1 MLYFDHS
8 ATTPIDPSVLS
19 LMNGLNQKMYGNP
32 SSVYDLGRNAKNTIE
47 IARRQFAESINC
59 EPKEIIFTGGGSEAN
74 NIVLWNMLHQK
85 RNHVITSSIE
95 HPAILLVLK
104 ELEKLGVTHTIIPVD
119 NNGNVNPEDIKN
131 NITPDTGLITIMMAN
146 NEVGTI
152 EPIEDIAII
161 AKDYDILFHSDAIQ
175 VLGKLP
181 VDVKKLNVDMMS
193 FSAHKFYGPKGV
205 GALFLKNGVNIKPM
219 IIGGSQEKKMRAG
232 TENVS
237 GIAGLGLA
245 AEIARIST
253 NEVCSH
259 LVKLENHFRNRI
271 SEINHDIIFNGNLKN
286 NLPGLIN
293 LTIPN
298 ISSDLLLIHLD
309 KQGIA
314 ISNGSACSSGTISPS
329 PILKAMGVSDKNNLE
344 SIRISAGKHNT
355 IDEVDKLVD
364 SIASSI
370 MTIRKNSS

>member
-19 LMNGLNQKMYGNP
+19 LMSELNQKMYGNP
-32 SSVYDLGRNAKNTIE
+32 SSVYDLGRNAKNIIE

-161 AKDYDILFHSDAIQ
+161 AKDHDILFHSDAIQ

-237 GIAGLGLA
+237 GIAGVGLA
-245 AEIARIST
+245 AEIARKST

-271 SEINHDIIFNGNLKN
+271 LEINHDIIFNGNLKN

>member
-19 LMNGLNQKMYGNP
+19 LMSELNQKMYGNP

-161 AKDYDILFHSDAIQ
+161 AKDHDILFHSDAIQ

-181 VDVKKLNVDMMS
+181 VDVKKLNMDMMS

-245 AEIARIST
+245 AEIARKST
-253 NEVCSH
+253 NEVCPH
-259 LVKLENHFRNRI
+259 LEKLENHFRNRI
-271 SEINHDIIFNGNLKN
+271 LEINHDIIFNGNLKN

>member
-161 AKDYDILFHSDAIQ
+161 AKDHDILFHSDAIQ

-181 VDVKKLNVDMMS
+181 VNVKKLNVDMMS

-245 AEIARIST
+245 AEIARKST
-253 NEVCSH
+253 NEVCPH
-259 LVKLENHFRNRI
+259 LEKLENHFRNRI
-271 SEINHDIIFNGNLKN
+271 LEINHDIIFNGNLKN

>member
-119 NNGNVNPEDIKN
+119 NNGNVNPDDIKN

-161 AKDYDILFHSDAIQ
+161 AKDHDILFHSDAIQ

-181 VDVKKLNVDMMS
+181 VDVKKLNMDMMS

-205 GALFLKNGVNIKPM
+205 GALFLKNGVNIKLM
-219 IIGGSQEKKMRAG
+219 ILGGSQEKKMRAG

-245 AEIARIST
+245 AEIARKST
-253 NEVCSH
+253 NEVCPH

-271 SEINHDIIFNGNLKN
+271 LEINHDIIFNGNLKN

>member
-19 LMNGLNQKMYGNP
+19 LMNELNQKMYGNP

-161 AKDYDILFHSDAIQ
+161 AKDHDILFHSDAIQ

-181 VDVKKLNVDMMS
+181 VNVKKLNVDMMS

-245 AEIARIST
+245 AEIARKST
-253 NEVCSH
+253 NEVCPH
-259 LVKLENHFRNRI
+259 LEKLENHFRNRI
-271 SEINHDIIFNGNLKN
+271 LEINHDIIFNGNLKN

>member
-161 AKDYDILFHSDAIQ
+161 AKDHDILFHSDAIQ

-245 AEIARIST
+245 AEIARKST
-253 NEVCSH
+253 NEVCPH
-259 LVKLENHFRNRI
+259 LEKLENHFRNRI
-271 SEINHDIIFNGNLKN
+271 LEINHDIIFNGNLKN